1 MNLPNKLSLIRILLI
16 PIIMIVYFIEPLR
29 NIVVFEGILN
39 LSWCNL
45 IILILAIAGAL
56 TDFFDGQYAR
66 KHNLVTDLGKF
77 LDPLA
82 DKLLVVTLLII
93 IYDQGHYY
101 QHIFDTTPSIQR
113 SGDTFTILIEW
124 WMIIIILAREFMV
137 TGIRL
142 IAAGKKEV
150 IAASK
155 LGKLKTVLQFIT
167 LIFILSGC
175 AVLKDPTDGI
185 LYNYS
190 LAFIII
196 SKILIIATL
205 AMTIFSGYDYIEK
218 NIHFLKDNSIKTKS
232 KKSKKNKGE

>member
-1 MNLPNKLSLIRILLI
+1 MNLPNKLTIFRMALV
-16 PIIMIVYFIEPLR
+16 PIIMIVYWIEPLR
-29 NIVVFEGILN
+29 NMIVFEGAYH
-39 LSWCNL
+39 LSVCNL
-45 IILILAIAGAL
+45 IIFILALTGTL

-124 WMIIIILAREFMV
+124 WMLIIILAREFMV

>member
-16 PIIMIVYFIEPLR
+16 PVIMIVYFIEPLR
-29 NIVVFEGILN
+29 TMPVFEGFNN

-93 IYDQGHYY
+93 IYDQGQYY
-101 QHIFDTTPSIQR
+101 RQLFASVGENHR
-113 SGDTFTILIEW
+113 SGTAVPVLLEW
-124 WMIIIILAREFMV
+124 WMLIVILAREFMV

-155 LGKLKTVLQFIT
+155 LGKLKTVLQFVT
-167 LIFILSGC
+167 LIIILFGC
-175 AVLKDPTDGI
+175 AVCQNPTDGK
-185 LYNYS
+185 LYAYG
-190 LAFIII
+190 AGFEIFT
-196 SKILIIATL
+196 KILIIGML
-205 AMTIFSGYDYIEK
+205 AATIFSGYDYIEK
-218 NIHFLKDNSIKTKS
+218 NLHFLKDNSVDKKQ
-232 KKSKKNKGE
+232 KKSQK

>member
-29 NIVVFEGILN
+29 NIVVFEGVLN

-93 IYDQGHYY
+93 IYDQGQYY
-101 QHIFDTTPSIQR
+101 QHIFDTTPSAQR
-113 SGDTFTILIEW
+113 SGDTFTVLIEW
-124 WMIIIILAREFMV
+124 WMLIIILAREFMV

-167 LIFILSGC
+167 LIFIL
-175 AVLKDPTDGI
+175 I
-185 LYNYS
+185 
-190 LAFIII
+190 
-196 SKILIIATL
+196 
-205 AMTIFSGYDYIEK
+205 
-218 NIHFLKDNSIKTKS
+218 
-232 KKSKKNKGE
+232 KKSNAVSANHGNDSENNAKDDPLHIIFPF